1 MRQVLVAMLCS
12 SFKEP
17 DDEELDDDD
26 VQQEAWA
33 TAMTNAGKEAT
44 HPRIPVLIGKS
55 KQVETQ
61 EKTN

>member
-33 TAMTNAGKEAT
+33 TAMTNAGKVIIKPTKGSFPKA
-44 HPRIPVLIGKS
+44 IAI
-55 KQVETQ
+55 
-61 EKTN
+61 